1 MKHTLI
7 AKLNQDTP
15 AELAA
20 AVKDGDRTAF
30 REVYNRYNKQLYFTA
45 MQYLRHREMAEDA
58 VQDIFIKLWLKKNT
72 LNPALSIKAF
82 MVTCLKNH
90 VLNMIRSNK
99 KKIANTF
106 ELTEADHPITNCTA
120 DEIQMNEYRKIMHDG
135 VNSMPDQKKRVF
147 EMKVFMGESNRE
159 VAAKLGI
166 SINTVKVHYYH
177 SRQFMKSYLKKEA
190 GLDSASL

>member
-1 MKHTLI
+1 
-7 AKLNQDTP
+7 
-15 AELAA
+15 
-20 AVKDGDRTAF
+20 
-30 REVYNRYNKQLYFTA
+30 
-45 MQYLRHREMAEDA
+45 MAEDA

-106 ELTEADHPITNCTA
+106 ELTEADHPITNCTT
-120 DEIQMNEYRKIMHDG
+120 DEIQMNEYWKIMHDG
-135 VNSMPDQKKRVF
+135 VNRMPDQKKRVF
-147 EMKVFMGESNRE
+147 ELKVFCGESNSE
-159 VAAKLGI
+159 VATKLGI

-177 SRQFMKSYLKKEA
+177 SRQFMKAYLKKEA
-190 GLDSASL
+190 GLDTASL